1 MALPPDPIDD
11 VVTAARACVDAQV
24 IAVTHTEPD
33 AHERG
38 LFPQQRVQVRVDAV
52 GFGDVVCNADG
63 TVTLTKPHG
72 PYLLRVGDRGP
83 LLLGRVAGDAHDV
96 ILGRYGPDTYSV
108 AALRA
113 SCLRLSR
120 PFALVG

>member
-1 MALPPDPIDD
+1 VALPPDPIDD
-11 VVTAARACVDAQV
+11 VVTAAYACVDAQV
-24 IAVTHTEPD
+24 IAVLYTDPD

-38 LFPQQRVQVRVDAV
+38 QFPQQSVRVRVDAV
-52 GFGDVVCNADG
+52 GFGDVVRDADG
-63 TVTLTKPHG
+63 ALTLTKPHG

-83 LLLGRVAGDAHDV
+83 LLLGRAAGDLHDV

-113 SCLRLSR
+113 SCARLSR